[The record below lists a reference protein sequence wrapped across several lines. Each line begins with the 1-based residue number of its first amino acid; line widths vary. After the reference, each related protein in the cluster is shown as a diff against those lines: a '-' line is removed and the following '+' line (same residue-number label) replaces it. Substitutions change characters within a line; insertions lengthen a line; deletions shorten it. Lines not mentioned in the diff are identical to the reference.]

1 MLDPAPVAGRQL
13 WRPARP
19 RRALQRRATALGQ
32 LLYPPAHRLPMDADT
47 PRDLGLADPSLQQ
60 PRGAETPLF
69 ELPTILSHPGW
80 MSHGPKYIRCVA
92 KCHYVM

>member
-1 MLDPAPVAGRQL
+1 
-13 WRPARP
+13 
-19 RRALQRRATALGQ
+19 
-32 LLYPPAHRLPMDADT
+32 MDADT